1 MMLMFLISGDF
12 YCDCPVSMKGKLCKH
27 TTGMAF
33 IKGNVEVT
41 SEVRSVPLGQKR
53 KRGRPK
59 KLPNC
64 LTRSPPVQ
72 SHHPAEVIRQVEVA
86 EPGHV
91 VCDVEASPVL
101 CYVEATPVLCGVEA
115 SPVLV
120 AKARKKRGGT
130 ILNITRPEKSAYELL
145 REENIREREA
155 MFESLNIEQEVA
167 SCHEGI
173 PVKNARRGKATKR
186 KAENPPSPRR
196 LRSRK

>member
-1 MMLMFLISGDF
+1 MKLMFLILGDF

-27 TTGMAF
+27 TTGMAY

-72 SHHPAEVIRQVEVA
+72 LNHPAEVVRQVEVA
-86 EPGHV
+86 EPIHV
-91 VCDVEASPVL
+91 LCDVEAR
-101 CYVEATPVLCGVEA
+101 PVLCGVEA

-120 AKARKKRGGT
+120 AKARKKRGGA
-130 ILNITRPEKSAYELL
+130 IVINTRPEKSAYELL

-167 SCHEGI
+167 SCREGI
-173 PVKNARRGKATKR
+173 PVQNARRGKATKR